1 MVAVT
6 WTLHNCNIKIL
17 LGKITEMK
25 ASNLRKEVGL
35 NQADRERSNEEKM
48 KRSLTKIQ
56 GFLKKHPFVRPIAA
70 LVLAALIFAG
80 ALYTKSTKQE
90 QPLALSEVASAI
102 SAGNVTKIED
112 TPDNGQLTAF
122 YKDGTKHT
130 TRRDKTSSFLEQM
143 KYLGVTEGDMAQ
155 VQYKI
160 VEPGVFSGEKTVSAL
175 MSLLMLGLVG
185 FVVMRVTG
193 GGAAG
198 KKKFAQ
204 GEIPD
209 TTFDD
214 VAGVDECREEL
225 VDIVSFLKDNS
236 LYQNVGA
243 RMPRGLLLV
252 GEPGTG
258 KTLLAKAIAG
268 EAGVPFFTTSGSE
281 FVEMFVGVG
290 ASRVR
295 SLFKKARAKAPS
307 IIFIDEV
314 DAVGRKRNSNGGGGE
329 MEQNQTLNQMLVEMD
344 GFSPA
349 EGVIVLAAT
358 NRVDVLDPAL
368 TRPGRF
374 DRHVNVPRPDIKGRL
389 AILNVHVKG
398 RRLAPDVNLTDVARS
413 TPGLVGADLA
423 NIVNEAAI
431 LAVRGAHDEITIK
444 DFQEAVE
451 KNLTGGIQQ
460 KGRVMKEEER
470 RTIAYHEAGHAVVMH
485 TTPHSDPV
493 YKITIIPRGQM
504 GGFTMAMPLED
515 SLLMSRNQILAR
527 ITGLMGGRVAE
538 EIFCNDITS
547 GAANDLQVATQLA
560 EEMVL
565 RLGMSTT
572 GLRVFSQQESHERRT
587 GQKTFEALDD
597 AIKKILDECYA
608 EAKRIIVE
616 KREAVER
623 VTQSLLQQE
632 TMTREEF
639 VGEMEDAVPPS
650 TLPLAV

>member
-1 MVAVT
+1 MKQSVT
-6 WTLHNCNIKIL
+6 
-17 LGKITEMK
+17 
-25 ASNLRKEVGL
+25 
-35 NQADRERSNEEKM
+35 Q
-48 KRSLTKIQ
+48 
-56 GFLKKHPFVRPIAA
+56 FLDYFKKHKYAKLIVA
-70 LVLAALIFAG
+70 LVLAALILVSV
-80 ALYTKSTKQE
+80 LYINTRQKE
-90 QPLALSEVASAI
+90 QPLALSEVAGAI
-102 SAGNVTKIED
+102 STGKVAKIED
-112 TPDNGQLTAF
+112 TSDNGQLTIT
-122 YKDGTKHT
+122 YMDGSQYTAL
-130 TRRDKTSSFLEQM
+130 RDKTSSFLEQM
-143 KYLGVTEGDMAQ
+143 RYLGVSENEMAKL
-155 VQYKI
+155 QYKI
-160 VEPGVFSGEKTVSAL
+160 VEPGALTSEKSITTL
-175 MSLLMLGLVG
+175 MSLLMLVLAG
-185 FVVMRVTG
+185 FVIVRVTG
-193 GGAAG
+193 GGMAG
-198 KKKFAQ
+198 NKKFAQ
-204 GEIPD
+204 GDIPD

-225 VDIVSFLKDNS
+225 VDIVAFLKDNS
-236 LYQNVGA
+236 LYQRMGA

-290 ASRVR
+290 AGRVR
-295 SLFKKARAKAPS
+295 SLFKKARAKAPC

-314 DAVGRKRNSNGGGGE
+314 DAVGRKRNANGGGGE

-358 NRVDVLDPAL
+358 NRMDVLDPAL

-398 RRLAPDVNLTDVARS
+398 RRLAADVNLTDVARS

-431 LAVRGAHDEITIK
+431 LAVRAEHDEITVK
-444 DFQEAVE
+444 DFQEAIE
-451 KNLTGGIQQ
+451 KNLTGSIQQ
-460 KGRVMKEEER
+460 KGRVMNEEER
-470 RTIAYHEAGHAVVMH
+470 HTIAYHEAGHAVVMH
-485 TTPHSDPV
+485 ITPHSDPV

-504 GGFTMAMPLED
+504 GGFTMALPLED
-515 SLLMSRNQILAR
+515 KMLMSRNQILAR

-538 EIFCNDITS
+538 ELFCADITS

-560 EEMVL
+560 EEMVT

-572 GLRVFSQQESHERRT
+572 GLRVFHQQESHERRA

-597 AIKKILDECYA
+597 AIKQILDECYA
-608 EAKRIIVE
+608 EAKRIVLE

-623 VTQSLLQQE
+623 VTQSLLQKE
-632 TMTREEF
+632 TMTRQEF
-639 VGEMEDAVPPS
+639 VALMEGTVQDQPIAI
-650 TLPLAV
+650 